1 MTFNPQGSNVYES
14 GSGTRLIKIQ
24 LSGDEWL
31 DPSTFRV
38 AFDIVNKEDSTTGAA
53 KRLRVLG
60 GPHSFF
66 RRARLLAG
74 GQVIEDIDNFNRVSQ
89 MLQLL
94 KSKHSRQNEMSEGM
108 GVEWSEHG
116 FNKLTSVPSTF
127 VNGLSTV
134 NVAAREIRDFTFKGI
149 GAGDSQRVLFKP
161 MMGMFNQNKFLPLR
175 YMSGLTLELELIS
188 NPSDAVLFE
197 HLYAATGD
205 DAGTTPKTSFYKEK
219 TCKAT

>member
-38 AFDIVNKEDSTTGAA
+38 AFDIVNKEPTVTGSTVETT

-74 GQVIEDIDNFNRVSQ
+74 GQV
-89 MLQLL
+89 M
-94 KSKHSRQNEMSEGM
+94 
-108 GVEWSEHG
+108 
-116 FNKLTSVPSTF
+116 
-127 VNGLSTV
+127 
-134 NVAAREIRDFTFKGI
+134 
-149 GAGDSQRVLFKP
+149 
-161 MMGMFNQNKFLPLR
+161 
-175 YMSGLTLELELIS
+175 IS
-188 NPSDAVLFE
+188 
-197 HLYAATGD
+197 
-205 DAGTTPKTSFYKEK
+205 
-219 TCKAT
+219 